1 MDTSVFIESLPM
13 KYPLVKPAY
22 YVSLFRDL
30 FFFIKNPSLEEQTE
44 KSTRRKIYD
53 TIGLFIVKMICMIPV
68 ILFFAL
74 IYDPE
79 NVQKASMSERFSP
92 LVMLLV
98 GGFILPLVE
107 EVAFRLSLRF
117 KPLYL
122 SLSLFVFVYYLLTKM
137 VFDTKISAIDDS
149 FVLRAGISVGFGLLL
164 FPLFNYRTIKAKLY
178 QFWQSNFRWIYY
190 LTSLVFA
197 WIHLAKYE
205 IILLNVLL
213 LPILTLPQLMSA
225 LINGYTRVK
234 FGFQYPLLFHMANNV
249 IAVGLSVL
257 T

>member
-1 MDTSVFIESLPM
+1 M
-13 KYPLVKPAY
+13 KYPLVKPTY

-30 FFFIKNPSLEEQTE
+30 FHFVKKPSLEEQAE
-44 KSTRRKIYD
+44 KSTRLKIYD

-79 NVQKASMSERFSP
+79 NVQKASMSERFTP
-92 LVMLLV
+92 IMMLLV

-117 KPLYL
+117 KPIYL
-122 SLSLFVFVYYLLTKM
+122 SLSLSVFLYYVLTKLI
-137 VFDTKISAIDDS
+137 FDTKISAMDES
-149 FVLRAGISVGFGLLL
+149 FILRTGVSFGFGLLL
-164 FPLFNYRTIKAKLY
+164 FPLFNYRKIKAVLNN
-178 QFWQSNFRWIYY
+178 FWETNFRWIYY
-190 LTSLVFA
+190 ISSLVFA

-249 IAVGLSVL
+249 IAVGLSLL